1 MKEGKVIWERLDK
14 GSGSWNPFRFF
25 ISLFSFLSSNVIGVN
40 LTGEELTIGNHIK
53 LRLQNQS
60 KLKLGKVYSLT
71 IQGIDFA
78 GNVGN
83 SETIQGITI
92 VNLHE

>member
-1 MKEGKVIWERLDK
+1 MD
-14 GSGSWNPFRFF
+14 
-25 ISLFSFLSSNVIGVN
+25 
-40 LTGEELTIGNHIK
+40 LTGEELNIGNHMK

-83 SETIQGITI
+83 SEIIQEIKI
-92 VNLHE
+92 MNPYE